1 MKRATKSAVFAL
13 IALGIALFF
22 IFGCT
27 RFLYG
32 CSGKKD
38 RKIEGV
44 SLNNLDIYYLP
55 TSTIDFDAVTLTV
68 TYDDGSTEILKNKE
82 YDISDRQAA
91 SDTEF
96 ILNTDGL
103 YDEVRAGGKIAAG
116 DYKISFS
123 IPSGRAIIKKGYSRD
138 WQTVTVGENYVSELS
153 VFSYEEP
160 RLKESFDT
168 RSKEATSGKNTE
180 DEDKFYAPAD
190 EYFVGDDNEFVFK
203 PVLNVMDRRTGSMGT
218 FSDYGMELTVTLADE
233 DGEKTNLD
241 ITDYLDGVDGFGIDF
256 SEAAVGKTFLVDI
269 SAPEGFEYNYNN
281 EPLSG
286 YSMYVTVGDGWNVYS
301 ALDLGMMNITSSD
314 FNRKEYVID
323 GDYNQQLAD
332 FFWDEATETPV
343 TKYTDEIWAK
353 FLGGKGYDDLSP
365 VNGIYLHCDISI
377 TADDVPEDFMIT
389 ESEAKWY
396 SCNYDEM
403 IGSMRD
409 GVNLY
414 QKYLENDDFTLGGN
428 LFTVDCS
435 GLKWAM
441 TYIDTNGE
449 FGHYKESKTDVY
461 RGGRLSLFAVQGKVD
476 KNIDPDTR
484 PVATFQNLGGI
495 GNSIDDS
502 DVDGKEA
509 GSYCFIDSL
518 TSKTIVDNCHARKF
532 LYGFRAE
539 DSDDKYV
546 NLTITHTKVYDCYF
560 SAMRISRAARNE
572 VTESDFRRFSGPA
585 VFQMSET
592 EERGTEQFGGYYQ
605 CGVSFDD
612 ETPLE
617 SFISGAEAWF
627 VSSNA
632 TAIATYI
639 ELFDM
644 LIQRCSVDQDGNPTK
659 TVLNE
664 DGKINLKS
672 LQHDTD
678 DFAWGAN
685 RLNMYFCTG
694 DNVPYVFNESNLTQD
709 EDGSHI
715 ETLDDFGGDVSLYNA
730 ACVNYFES
738 GVGLK
743 SMQPLPLVFST
754 NNGTLF
760 AVDNRYK
767 NFFAPADLRDNGYAA
782 LGETETV
789 SMNSDDGELCVYYRM
804 DFRGGEGVGFCIVVS
819 VYDI

>member
-1 MKRATKSAVFAL
+1 MKKATKSAMFTL

-27 RFLYG
+27 RFMFG
-32 CSGKKD
+32 CKKNEK
-38 RKIEGV
+38 KIDDADV
-44 SLNNLDIYYLP
+44 NNLDVYYLP
-55 TSTIDFDAVTLTV
+55 SSTIDFDAVTLTV
-68 TYDDGSTEILKNKE
+68 TYDDGSTETLKNKE
-82 YDISDRQAA
+82 YDIPDRQAA

-103 YDEVRAGGKIAAG
+103 YDQVKAGGELKRG
-116 DYKISFS
+116 DYNISFS
-123 IPSGRAIIKKGYSRD
+123 IPSGRAIIKKGFSKD
-138 WQTVTVGENYVSELS
+138 WQTVTVGDNYASDLSAISYAAPELMS
-153 VFSYEEP
+153 IHDE
-160 RLKESFDT
+160 
-168 RSKEATSGKNTE
+168 RSDEATSGKNTE
-180 DEDKFYAPAD
+180 DEDKFYASAD
-190 EYFVGDDNEFVFK
+190 EYLVGDDNDFVFK
-203 PVLNVMDRRTGSMGT
+203 PTLYVQNNYNGSYGT
-218 FSDYGMELTVTLADE
+218 FSEYEKKFTVTLADDE
-233 DGEKTNLD
+233 GTNLD
-241 ITDYLDGVDGFGIDF
+241 YSEYYETTGGFGVDFK
-256 SEAAVGKTFLVDI
+256 SAAVGNTFKVEI
-269 SAPEGFEYNYNN
+269 SVPDAFPTDMFGDPLEGF
-281 EPLSG
+281 
-286 YSMYVTVGDGWNVYS
+286 SMDVTVGDGWNVYS

-332 FFWDEATETPV
+332 FFWDETEETPV

-644 LIQRCSVDQDGNPTK
+644 LVQTCSNGAK

-664 DGKINLKS
+664 DGKINLKT

-678 DFAWGAN
+678 DFGWGKE
-685 RLNMYFCTG
+685 RLNMYYCTG
-694 DNVPYVFNESNLTQD
+694 SNVPYVFNETNLTRGV
-709 EDGSHI
+709 DGKHI
-715 ETLDDFGGDVSLYNA
+715 ETPDDFGGDVSLYNA
-730 ACVNYFES
+730 AAVNYFVDGIDPRS
-738 GVGLK
+738 VF
-743 SMQPLPLVFST
+743 PLPLVFST
-754 NNGTLF
+754 NNGTSF
-760 AVDNRYK
+760 AVNSGYNK
-767 NFFAPADLRDNGYAA
+767 FFAPAYLRDNGYDA
-782 LGETETV
+782 LGDDEAV
-789 SMNSDDGELCVYYRM
+789 SMTEDDKELCVYYRM

-819 VYDI
+819 IYDVDTD